1 MKLHSI
7 QQFAQDPHSDLEI
20 AGLPTGLSCSSTQF
34 TSGDKLALIHQLLRR
49 MHLLEQITAAM
60 RQSLDIQ
67 DVFQMTAN
75 QLGAAFEIDRCLIQS
90 YCAEPLPQIPITVEY
105 VKVGHASMRDLQ
117 LPIQGNLYADAVLA
131 SDRAVALSN
140 ISTEPILHAVS
151 NICEH
156 YQIRSM
162 LAVRTSYQGK
172 PNGVISLQSS
182 QLRDWTADECNLL
195 EAVAAQISVAIAQAH
210 LLEQERQQRQELLLN
225 NAVLEQSQ
233 RQAEAASE
241 AKSNFLATMS
251 HEIRTPMNAVIGMTE
266 LLLDTELTAQQRDF
280 VETLRCGG
288 ESLLIVIN
296 DILDFSKIEAGKLEL
311 EEHPLDLRS
320 CIESVL
326 DLLAPKAAEKQL
338 KLDYVIEDN
347 VPPQILGDVN
357 RLRQVLTNLVGN
369 AIKFTE
375 TGEITVSVAARQLQQ
390 DDASLV
396 YAIQFAVKDTG
407 IGIPSDRLN
416 RLFQPYSQVDASVA
430 RSYGGTGLGLVISQR
445 LSELMGGRIWVDS
458 ELNRGS
464 TFYVSIATRA
474 VPTATPG
481 SAQGLAQAFPRS
493 FADGETAES
502 LSNLLGSQFPLRIL
516 VAEDNLV
523 NQKVMIKLLQRFG
536 YEADLAATGL
546 DVLQV
551 VVHQAMSSQP
561 YDLILMDVQMPEMDG
576 LTAARQICQLFPPE
590 RRPWIV
596 AVTAG
601 AMQTDR
607 ESCQQAGMD
616 DYLSKPLRFEGLY
629 AVLKRYG
636 EQSLAQNAEVTPSSV
651 GYESTTAQSA

>member
-1 MKLHSI
+1 MKLYSI
-7 QQFAQDPHSDLEI
+7 KQIAHGLNADPEI
-20 AGLPTGLSCSSTQF
+20 AELNSNPTHPTQLK
-34 TSGDKLALIHQLLRR
+34 SGDKLAGMHQLLRR
-49 MHLLEQITAAM
+49 MQLLEQITAAM

-75 QLGAAFEIDRCLIQS
+75 QLGAAFDIDRCLIQS

-105 VKVGHASMRDLQ
+105 VKFGHASMRDLQ

-140 ISTEPILHAVS
+140 TATEPMLHAVS
-151 NICEH
+151 DICDH

-182 QLRDWTADECNLL
+182 QLRDWTVDECDLL
-195 EAVAAQISVAIAQAH
+195 EAVAAQVSVAIAQAH
-210 LLEQERQQRQELLLN
+210 LLDQERQRRQELLLN
-225 NAVLEQSQ
+225 NAALEQSQ
-233 RQAEAASE
+233 REAEAANQ

-266 LLLDTELTAQQRDF
+266 LLLDTDLTEQQRDF
-280 VETLRCGG
+280 VETLRSGG
-288 ESLLIVIN
+288 DSLLTIIN
-296 DILDFSKIEAGKLEL
+296 DILDFSKIEAGKIEL
-311 EEHPLDLRS
+311 EERPLDLRH

-338 KLDYVIEDN
+338 ELDYVIEDN
-347 VPPQILGDVN
+347 VPPQILGDIT

-375 TGEITVSVAARQLQQ
+375 TGEITVSVAARQLEQ
-390 DDASLV
+390 DETSPI
-396 YAIQFAVKDTG
+396 YAIRFAVKDTG

-416 RLFQPYSQVDASVA
+416 RLFQPYSQVDGSVA
-430 RSYGGTGLGLVISQR
+430 RNYGGTGLGLVISQR

-464 TFYVSIATRA
+464 TFYVSIATRMA
-474 VPTATPG
+474 PITLPG
-481 SAQGLAQAFPRS
+481 PAQSSSCS
-493 FADGETAES
+493 FAGPNATNPPTEPPADLPTEP
-502 LSNLLGSQFPLRIL
+502 LGRQFPLRIL

-523 NQKVMIKLLQRFG
+523 NQKVILKLLQRFG
-536 YEADLAATGL
+536 YEADLAVTGL
-546 DVLQV
+546 DVLQA

-590 RRPWIV
+590 R
-596 AVTAG
+596 
-601 AMQTDR
+601 
-607 ESCQQAGMD
+607 
-616 DYLSKPLRFEGLY
+616 
-629 AVLKRYG
+629 
-636 EQSLAQNAEVTPSSV
+636 
-651 GYESTTAQSA
+651 